1 MKNIKNL
8 KIGIMAI
15 GDYCDSQVT
24 YALKTCELTSNVKK
38 ITDFVKTVPN
48 TGGGDEPE
56 CYELALYEAARN
68 VKWSPKE
75 SIAKALVVIGDAPP
89 HPPQYTKEKIDWK
102 KELSTLVKKDIKI
115 YGVVCNSRSQSRP
128 FYEIIAK
135 KSGCLCIDFTQF
147 SLMTKMFLAICLR
160 ESSKEKL
167 QEFKSKLA
175 EEDGGISGE
184 LGNIISALEQENPEK
199 EVDEEEEDVKRE
211 DKKEEEKLVEKKSI
225 YDQYNHL
232 EYVNYKL
239 GSQTALYK
247 LDITGK
253 WVPVDSNPIF
263 LTLSSIPKKK
273 IFHAFIFFITF
284 FIHKSSKTRK

>member
-1 MKNIKNL
+1 MELFAIQDLNQDHSMKSLPRKV
-8 KIGIMAI
+8 
-15 GDYCDSQVT
+15 DV
-24 YALKTCELTSNVKK
+24 
-38 ITDFVKTVPN
+38 
-48 TGGGDEPE
+48 
-56 CYELALYEAARN
+56 
-68 VKWSPKE
+68 
-75 SIAKALVVIGDAPP
+75 
-89 HPPQYTKEKIDWK
+89 
-102 KELSTLVKKDIKI
+102 
-115 YGVVCNSRSQSRP
+115 
-128 FYEIIAK
+128 
-135 KSGCLCIDFTQF
+135 LCIDFTHF

-184 LGNIISALEQENPEK
+184 LGNIISALERENPEK

-263 LTLSSIPKKK
+263 FNSFLNSKKK